1 MFTMSSKN
9 MTQSKMKNLVE
20 RQNILEVMMEAL
32 MEKLD
37 KLSIKMISR
46 HDIIFLV
53 VKEMRLKGLLDKDFL
68 FQMKV

>member
-1 MFTMSSKN
+1 MSSKSV
-9 MTQSKMKNLVE
+9 TQSKTKNLVE

-37 KLSIKMISR
+37 KLSTKMISR

-53 VKEMRLKGLLDKDFL
+53 IKEMRLKGLLDKDFL

>member
-1 MFTMSSKN
+1 MSSKSV
-9 MTQSKMKNLVE
+9 TQSKTKNLVE

-37 KLSIKMISR
+37 KLSTKMISR

-53 VKEMRLKGLLDKDFL
+53 IKEMRLKGLLDKDFL
-68 FQMKV
+68 FQIKV

>member
-1 MFTMSSKN
+1 VFTMSSKSV
-9 MTQSKMKNLVE
+9 TQSKTKNLVE

-37 KLSIKMISR
+37 KLSTKMISR

-53 VKEMRLKGLLDKDFL
+53 IKEMRLKGLLDKDFL

>member
-9 MTQSKMKNLVE
+9 VTQSKMKNLVE

>member
-1 MFTMSSKN
+1 V
-9 MTQSKMKNLVE
+9 TQSKTKNLVE

-37 KLSIKMISR
+37 KLSTKMISR

-53 VKEMRLKGLLDKDFL
+53 IKEMRF
-68 FQMKV
+68 

>member
-1 MFTMSSKN
+1 
-9 MTQSKMKNLVE
+9 MKNLVE

>member
-1 MFTMSSKN
+1 V
-9 MTQSKMKNLVE
+9 TQSKTKNLVE

-37 KLSIKMISR
+37 KLSTKMISR

-53 VKEMRLKGLLDKDFL
+53 IKEMRLKGLLDKDFL